1 MQTQSLDLVAK
12 LLANENIHVVRAP
25 VATAAFDIV
34 GRTLV
39 LPQWREMTPE
49 IDQVLVAHEVGHALF
64 TAVQYNEAIE
74 SDPRLKF
81 RGAKSYLNILED
93 VRIEK
98 LMKRRYPGLRKTFNV
113 GYKALNDMDFFQIKG
128 KNLEESHLLD
138 KINLNF
144 KVGFGVV
151 DFNAEEKQFVER
163 ADRLETIEET
173 IQLAADIRAYVKEQE
188 EQQKQ
193 QQAQQEGAP
202 QPDEV
207 EDGDEIPEADDQDT
221 DHSFEDLVD
230 EDYDDF
236 QEEQEEQEGQA
247 EDSKDDNGEGTT
259 EEETEQTEEEATAES
274 ADESSEGEESETE
287 TEAEPSTDSTVDD
300 TESELTE
307 GEVPGDESEEGGDE
321 PTTNSSFE
329 DRVAELADTSTEYR
343 YFELDKVKFNP
354 LVSYKE
360 VIAKVESLFDPLGPA
375 SLEKVRSFKTDTRNN
390 VDYLVKEFEMR
401 KAATAYKRTQ
411 VAKSGSLDMRKIWS
425 YKLNDD
431 LFKRVTTVK
440 QGKNHGMLFLLD
452 WSGSMDRVMAD
463 TIDQTI
469 NLVMFCQRAGIAFQ
483 VLAFTDHHETESM
496 KQYRQ
501 VLIRR
506 REAGEDIY
514 KQDGKIDVSVNRFAL
529 LELFSNKMNNTE
541 FNTMINL
548 LKTRRVERT
557 FPLNGT
563 PLNESLVWMYE
574 YIGQFQKQNNV
585 EKISFITLTDGQG
598 ATLPVYLDQVTYV
611 GNERRKIRNFLKD
624 TFTKK
629 NIEIDR
635 VSSGQTNTLIQM
647 IKNRYECTILGFYI
661 TRNNRQDLADAVRAH
676 YAQTD
681 SYQAHQTVERMK
693 SEFRTNGYA
702 SLMGT
707 GRDELFIVPTTSTKV
722 QYEELEVDSDSSA
735 RVIASRFGKFM
746 STKKTSR
753 ILLNKFIGYVA

>member
-34 GRTLV
+34 ARTLI
-39 LPQWREMTPE
+39 LPQWREMTVE

-128 KNLEESHLLD
+128 KNLQESHLLD
-138 KINLNF
+138 KININF

-151 DFNAEEKQFVER
+151 QFNDEEKQFVER
-163 ADRLETIEET
+163 ADHLETIEET
-173 IQLAADIRAYVKEQE
+173 IQLAADIQAYVKEQE
-188 EQQKQ
+188 EKQK
-193 QQAQQEGAP
+193 QAQQEAAAA

-207 EDGDEIPEADDQDT
+207 ENGDVIPEADDEDT
-221 DHSFEDLVD
+221 GHSFKDLVE
-230 EDYDDF
+230 EDNDDF
-236 QEEQEEQEGQA
+236 QEEQESESDDMSSPDD
-247 EDSKDDNGEGTT
+247 EDINDLMGDGDT
-259 EEETEQTEEEATAES
+259 EETEEEATAES
-274 ADESSEGEESETE
+274 AEQSADAEESESE
-287 TEAEPSTDSTVDD
+287 GEPSTDSTVSDL
-300 TESELTE
+300 ESELTE
-307 GEVPGDESEEGGDE
+307 GEAPSDEADEGGDE

-343 YFELDKVKFNP
+343 YFELDTVKFDP
-354 LVSYKE
+354 LVPYRE
-360 VIAKVESLFDPLGPA
+360 VISKVESLYNPLGPE
-375 SLEKVRSFKTDTRNN
+375 SLNKVRTFKTDTRNN

-431 LFKRVTTVK
+431 LFKRVTSVK
-440 QGKNHGMLFLLD
+440 EGKNHGMVFLLD
-452 WSGSMDRVMAD
+452 WSGSMDRVLND
-463 TIDQTI
+463 TIDQVI

-483 VLAFTDHHETESM
+483 VLAFTDHYDTESM
-496 KQYRQ
+496 KQYRE
-501 VLIRR
+501 LLRR
-506 REAGEDIY
+506 RRDAGEDIY
-514 KQDGKIDVSVNRFAL
+514 QNNGKIDVSVSRFSL
-529 LELFSNKMNNTE
+529 LELFSNKMNTTD

-548 LKTRRVERT
+548 LKVGRVQRA

-563 PLNESLVWMYE
+563 PLNESLVWMYN
-574 YIGQFQKQNNV
+574 YIGQFQKQNNA

-598 ATLPVYLDQVTYV
+598 ASLPVYFDQMTY
-611 GNERRKIRNFLKD
+611 GSNGERRKVRNFIKD
-624 TFTKK
+624 PVTKK

-635 VSSGQTNTLIQM
+635 ISSGQTNTLIQM
-647 IKNRYECTILGFYI
+647 IKSRYNCTVLGFYI
-661 TRNNRQDLADAVRAH
+661 TRNNRQDLADAVRSH
-676 YAQTD
+676 YTAADNMQT
-681 SYQAHQTVERMK
+681 YQTVERMK

-702 SLMGT
+702 SLMDT

-722 QYEELEVDSDSSA
+722 QYEALEVDSDASA
-735 RVIASRFGKFM
+735 RSIASKFGKYM